1 MPAFRIRNTF
11 EVNTD
16 RNLFVIAGEVVEAPI
31 RIGMFIHVPW
41 NSSIKL
47 TARIHRIE
55 FARRQ
60 DGEDVCL
67 CLDLEPD
74 ELEVWRGM
82 ELCGE
87 TIEVTENGTD

>member
-1 MPAFRIRNTF
+1 MPSFRIRNTF
-11 EVNTD
+11 EVNTG
-16 RNLFVIAGEVVEAPI
+16 RKPFVIAGEVVEAPI
-31 RIGMFIHVPW
+31 RIGMFIQFPW
-41 NSSIKL
+41 NSSITL

-55 FARRQ
+55 FARWQ

-87 TIEVTENGTD
+87 TIEVTENGSD